1 MEATIASDSSLESSI
16 TPYGGTL
23 TSGSPEVEAV
33 ISSVLTEAS
42 PFSFFTI
49 IASPWESTGAK
60 DEVGAGATSDIGG
73 GDDDAEGD
81 DGGEIPPDRP
91 SESPCNKRGILRGQ
105 PVVFVLMIA
114 NV

>member
-49 IASPWESTGAK
+49 MASPLESTGVE
-60 DEVGAGATSDIGG
+60 DEVGSGVVGDTRG
-73 GDDDAEGD
+73 GDDDVEGD
-81 DGGEIPPDRP
+81 DRSETPTDRP
-91 SESPCNKRGILRGQ
+91 GESPSSKRGI
-105 PVVFVLMIA
+105 
-114 NV
+114 